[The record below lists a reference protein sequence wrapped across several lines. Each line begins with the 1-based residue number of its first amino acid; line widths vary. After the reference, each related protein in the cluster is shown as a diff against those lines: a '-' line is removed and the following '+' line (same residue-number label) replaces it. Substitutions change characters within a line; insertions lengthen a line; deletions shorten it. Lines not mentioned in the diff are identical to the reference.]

1 MFDTVELIP
10 ALITVAI
17 FLLIGFPV
25 HEFAHAAVA
34 YMQGD
39 ATAKLFG
46 RLTLN
51 PIVHFDPIGGLM
63 TIVSLLVGGFLI
75 GWAKPTPVNPANL
88 RDRRNGEVIVA
99 LAGPASNLLMAIAR
113 RVRVPRAGGRGVD
126 MYAALPGRL
135 HRLPVRRVQRPA
147 GDLQLHPDPA
157 ARRLDAPVPVAVAA
171 PGVAGAPVPD
181 PVRDLHRAGLS
192 CSCSVAC
199 LGTFIFSV
207 ANVLVGA

>member
-1 MFDTVELIP
+1 VFDTAELIP
-10 ALITVAI
+10 ALITAAI

-63 TIVSLLVGGFLI
+63 TIVSLLIGGFLI

-99 LAGPASNLLMAIAR
+99 LAGPASNLLMAIAGAFVF
-113 RVRVPRAGGRGVD
+113 RVLEAAGVD
-126 MYAALPGRL
+126 MYGRSPVGYIVYLFVVFNVLLAIFNFLPIPPLDGSTLLYRVL
-135 HRLPVRRVQRPA
+135 SPRQVWQVRPFLTQYGIFIVLGFVLVFSRV
-147 GDLQLHPDPA
+147 
-157 ARRLDAPVPVAVAA
+157 
-171 PGVAGAPVPD
+171 
-181 PVRDLHRAGLS
+181 
-192 CSCSVAC
+192 
-199 LGTFIFSV
+199 LGTVIYGV